1 MTRRIQKRPG
11 SKIDNDMIYLYCL
24 MNLFNYKIIF
34 IKICLIKQFFQSFS
48 TVEDRNANHFPQL
61 LDLDISYN
69 RLDCNCTIEQIIAS
83 HSNIAQSLL
92 ENANIFCKNK
102 EIMYKEETS
111 SSSYYINFVGPS
123 GRYDKELEVKI
134 LLT

>member
-1 MTRRIQKRPG
+1 M
-11 SKIDNDMIYLYCL
+11 M
-24 MNLFNYKIIF
+24 F
-34 IKICLIKQFFQSFS
+34 IKRCFIKQFYQIFS
-48 TVEDRNANHFPQL
+48 NFEDRNANHFPQL
-61 LDLDISYN
+61 VDLDISYN

-83 HSNIAQSLL
+83 YSNIAQSLL
-92 ENANIFCKNK
+92 ENANIVCKNK

-134 LLT
+134 L

>member
-1 MTRRIQKRPG
+1 MQKRPG
-11 SKIDNDMIYLYCL
+11 TKISKDIMYSKCSINSNVTFIRMI
-24 MNLFNYKIIF
+24 F
-34 IKICLIKQFFQSFS
+34 IKQFFHTFSSF
-48 TVEDRNANHFPQL
+48 EDRNANHFPQL
-61 LDLDISYN
+61 VDLDISYN

-83 HSNIAQSLL
+83 HSGIAQSLL
-92 ENANIFCKNK
+92 KNANIFCKNK